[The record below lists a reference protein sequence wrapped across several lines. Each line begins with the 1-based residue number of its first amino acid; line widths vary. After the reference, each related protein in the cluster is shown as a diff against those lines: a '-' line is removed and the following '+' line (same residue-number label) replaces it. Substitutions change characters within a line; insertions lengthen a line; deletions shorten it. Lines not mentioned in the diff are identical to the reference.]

1 MERLKNYPSITGD
14 DNPFFSLTLRD
25 LPKGMGFDGLIF
37 SVDAP
42 LTFALKDKLVD
53 FATRY
58 YRNHEIVGTTISDF
72 TDNLQVD
79 LDMNLDTFE
88 KMLQVYDEDIA
99 KPTQSREIVRTYD
112 VTDTNEG
119 TATNESSSTSEGN
132 NENTNY
138 DIPVDNGTAQGTD
151 KNVGN
156 TTGSSTGRS
165 TDTQSNTAKKTGTE
179 TEYWSDVGVAPNYEL
194 LNGFLDNNRTLYNV
208 FVSFFKDDFTVMEVY
223 HD

>member
-1 MERLKNYPSITGD
+1 MDRLKNYPSITGD
-14 DNPFFSLTLRD
+14 DNPFFSLALKG
-25 LPKGMGFDGLIF
+25 LPKGMGFDGLTF

-88 KMLQVYDEDIA
+88 KMLQVYDDDIA
-99 KPTQSREIVRTYD
+99 KPTQSREIRRVYD

-132 NENTNY
+132 NESTNY

-156 TTGSSTGRS
+156 TTGTSTGRS

-208 FVSFFKDDFTVMEVY
+208 FVGFFKDDFTIMEVY

>member
-112 VTDTNEG
+112 VTDTNE
-119 TATNESSSTSEGN
+119 SSSTSEGN
-132 NENTNY
+132 NESTNY

-156 TTGSSTGRS
+156 TTGTSTGRS

>member
-1 MERLKNYPSITGD
+1 MDRLKNYPSITGD
-14 DNPFFSLTLRD
+14 DNPFFSLALRD
-25 LPKGMGFDGLIF
+25 LPKGRGFDGLTF

-58 YRNHEIVGTTISDF
+58 YRNHEIVGATISDF
-72 TDNLQVD
+72 ADNLQVD

-88 KMLQVYDEDIA
+88 KMLQVYDDDIA

-132 NENTNY
+132 NESTNY